1 MGKKKEIVRFGTLN
15 PLKEDVLQE
24 SFDPATT
31 DVLRELSVQAGKRYG
46 SDAFEQVKHFKGVV
60 LDTENIENGKSSIGS
75 FFSQI
80 LGSEASYY
88 EPNRRFRVYI
98 PELFSFGELPDIVAK
113 SDGEEIDIPPEVR
126 NDIALYPWF
135 YPAEKRFD
143 DKDVKIG
150 DIVYI
155 DFANRTNLNVDSD
168 ERNNLFLG
176 KVTEKSLFVEL
187 SDDISAT
194 LTNAKEAFTDC
205 VGKVKE
211 SVVPTIPV
219 AAALPKRVNSS
230 KVDDLKPSLANR
242 VTRWDELIRDS
253 IRRLNLD
260 PEIFPYVRG
269 FISVESGGNPVAV
282 SSGNAIGLMQ
292 FTRIAAIDYA
302 EQFEVAPDFPWQSK
316 NFKNKNDPRFDPKL
330 NIDAGASF
338 VNSLYRRHDGN
349 PYLMYTAYNV
359 GWVWA
364 KNRFLPFLEQKFP
377 NTPQSD
383 LTLEQISLAIT
394 EAKEDTIFL
403 NGKLS
408 RTLRGKNPKHY
419 SGIFKTLDSWLTKGS
434 A

>member
-60 LDTENIENGKSSIGS
+60 LDTENIENDKSSIGS

-205 VGKVKE
+205 AGKVKQNI
-211 SVVPTIPV
+211 IPIV
-219 AAALPKRVNSS
+219 ATASALPKRVNSS
-230 KVDDLKPSLANR
+230 KVADLKPGLIDR
-242 VTRWDELIRDS
+242 VLRWDENIRDAIS
-253 IRRLNLD
+253 RLGADLN
-260 PEIFPYVRG
+260 IFRYVRA
-269 FISVESGGNPVAV
+269 FIAVESGGDHEAV
-282 SSGNAIGLMQ
+282 SQTNAVGLMQ
-292 FTRIAAIDYA
+292 FTTVAAKTWNQHFGVEKGYS
-302 EQFEVAPDFPWQSK
+302 WNST
-316 NFKNKNDPRFDPKL
+316 NKDEGPQQDPRYDPQKSV
-330 NIDAGASF
+330 DAGTAYIDL
-338 VNSLYRRHDGN
+338 LYSRHDGN
-349 PYLMYTAYNV
+349 PYVMYAAYNI
-359 GWVWA
+359 GSVWA
-364 KNRFLPFLEQKFP
+364 KNTFTSYLERTYP
-377 NTPQSD
+377 NTPIKELTATQVRESLQD
-383 LTLEQISLAIT
+383 LKNRGDRQVAVKDPN
-394 EAKEDTIFL
+394 AYNHIFAQ
-403 NGKLS
+403 
-408 RTLRGKNPKHY
+408 
-419 SGIFKTLDSWLTKGS
+419 LDSWLQRGT